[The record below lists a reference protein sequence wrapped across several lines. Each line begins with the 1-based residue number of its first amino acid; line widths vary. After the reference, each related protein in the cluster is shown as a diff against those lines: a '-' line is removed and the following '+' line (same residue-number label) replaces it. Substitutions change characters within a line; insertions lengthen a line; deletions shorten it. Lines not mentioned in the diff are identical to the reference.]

1 MFVLSKFVR
10 VGLRLALFC
19 GRSDIYIYSFM
30 FVRMG
35 CGGCVRAFGFKTPLF
50 PPFSPHFPSH
60 LLPLHTN
67 STPNN
72 RVLVCVHSG
81 VPGMLAQVMGA
92 TAALTEQPE
101 LMRIIGTDGRTDGRT
116 DAGMFVC
123 EGVAGWL
130 AGWLCVCV
138 WLCVS
143 LSLSLS
149 LYAPLSHTHTI
160 LPPPTHTHTDVNIRR
175 NFGADPRPPLFAHP
189 LSWGK
194 EATREVLDAAATRYP
209 DTRWATRRVSRA
221 EQACGW
227 VGGWVGV
234 GGRWGGC

>member
-160 LPPPTHTHTDVNIRR
+160 LPPTHTHTQTSTSAATSAPTPAPRSSPTPCP
-175 NFGADPRPPLFAHP
+175 GGKRPPGRC
-189 LSWGK
+189 W
-194 EATREVLDAAATRYP
+194 
-209 DTRWATRRVSRA
+209 TRRQHVIRTR
-221 EQACGW
+221 
-227 VGGWVGV
+227 
-234 GGRWGGC
+234 GGRRGG